1 MDTSITKPEPRYAV
15 YPQPILSKADGDTH
29 FIDERAL
36 CMLYGVR
43 MEHCLVVRA
52 EDFGREDKRE
62 LIERAGKLIQL
73 KPRYD
78 GKYQIPALGAA

>member
-1 MDTSITKPEPRYAV
+1 MDNSITKIEPIYAL
-15 YPQPILSKADGDTH
+15 YPQKILSRTDGDTH
-29 FIDERAL
+29 FIDERTL

-43 MEHCLVVRA
+43 IEHCLVVRT
-52 EDFGREDKRE
+52 EDFSRPDKRE

-78 GKYQIPALGAA
+78 GKYTIPDKGA